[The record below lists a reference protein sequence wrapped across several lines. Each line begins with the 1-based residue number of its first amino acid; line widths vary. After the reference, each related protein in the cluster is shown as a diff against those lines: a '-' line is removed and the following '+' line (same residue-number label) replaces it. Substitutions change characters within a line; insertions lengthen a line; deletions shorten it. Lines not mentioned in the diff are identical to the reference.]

1 MSHEE
6 FTDTEALLAADRF
19 LIVKMEYGFRLSL
32 ATNFMATGKFL
43 SNIRDCEQLVD
54 ESMERGH
61 KVFIRKLPHGSSRV
75 PPTPSA

>member
-1 MSHEE
+1 MSHDE

-19 LIVKMEYGFRLSL
+19 LITRIEEGFRLSL

-43 SNIRDCEQLVD
+43 SNIRDCELLVG